1 MQLPLDLDVCC
12 NMWFSTLHFAWHN
25 ACSVSFHRPYISF
38 VLYFL
43 FFYSY
48 ILLSLHLFFFTILVL
63 LSYNSMRCI
72 LPPPLPLPSSHSIN
86 LQSLIYIAT
95 NVQVFR
101 IVATLYI
108 YIQYMCVSIVQ
119 MYVVYIYV
127 YIYYVYMLG
136 WSLSYY
142 IYKIYAIKHKILQNL
157 SVSPSVF

>member
-1 MQLPLDLDVCC
+1 MYVATCD
-12 NMWFSTLHFAWHN
+12 FRRSTLHGITLAASRFI
-25 ACSVSFHRPYISF
+25 VPIYPSFCIS
-38 VLYFL
+38 YF
-43 FFYSY
+43 FIRTYFY
-48 ILLSLHLFFFTILVL
+48 LSISFFFTILVL
-63 LSYNSMRCI
+63 LSYNSMRCF